1 MPLAMPVTVR
11 GSEATERWEDFTPS
25 HGREIFVFIRRSL
38 KTALSCTLN
47 AIMGKLCEVAARI
60 CQQLGSKVR
69 ERSDGAG
76 KGVEGGHGCRS
87 RGMGDIS
94 PQYIRWGWPVQCV
107 PIKRK
112 PILSVRYFHFHGRLK
127 QAICTIIKSIFSSF
141 I

>member
-1 MPLAMPVTVR
+1 MPLLGGRLYEVALHQFATHPLLIFFYSNQRGGGGGGEVGWAPVPLAMPVTVR

-25 HGREIFVFIRRSL
+25 HGREIFYFIRRSL

-76 KGVEGGHGCRS
+76 KGV
-87 RGMGDIS
+87 
-94 PQYIRWGWPVQCV
+94 
-107 PIKRK
+107 
-112 PILSVRYFHFHGRLK
+112 
-127 QAICTIIKSIFSSF
+127 
-141 I
+141 